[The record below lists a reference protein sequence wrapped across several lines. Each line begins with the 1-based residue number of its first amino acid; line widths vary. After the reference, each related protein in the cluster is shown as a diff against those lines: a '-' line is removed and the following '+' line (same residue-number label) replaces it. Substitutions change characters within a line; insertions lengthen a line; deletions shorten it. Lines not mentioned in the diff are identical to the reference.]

1 MVRFL
6 LGSFSG
12 FALAPLLCASPS
24 FADSPSESL
33 KTARRRFQE
42 GVAAVDAG
50 NYEAARVAFQ
60 QAYALKPHP
69 SVLRNLGQAELRTG
83 RYLEAARHLSTFL
96 RETTF
101 GSAADREVVTGSL
114 SQAEAEVAK
123 LFVEVDVAGADISV
137 DGELVGRSPTSDPF
151 YAEPGERMIR
161 IQKDGY
167 EPYSKGQIVEAG
179 RTTQLKI
186 ALEPRRV
193 PTAAASVS
201 RNTGSVDTPAPDAS
215 DVPPEGAG
223 AAPFGLV
230 PARDS
235 HGRAR
240 TVALTA
246 SGGLA
251 LISAGVWLGFG
262 LRGASLERDAEDLRI
277 RIASQ
282 HAGSQ
287 CWRDEPP
294 CSELRDVSNQRA
306 AANTIALVG
315 GIATGVAGAGFAATL
330 LFWPKPSTN
339 VALPRLVPA
348 LSADRAG
355 LAVVGGF

>member
-1 MVRFL
+1 MVRVL

-12 FALAPLLCASPS
+12 FALAPLLCAAPS
-24 FADSPSESL
+24 FADPPNESL
-33 KTARRRFQE
+33 KAARRRFQE

-83 RYLEAARHLSTFL
+83 HYLEAARHLSTFL

-101 GSAADREVVTGSL
+101 GSAADREVVSRSL
-114 SQAEAEVAK
+114 YQAEAEVAK
-123 LFVEVDVAGADISV
+123 LLVEVDVAGADITV
-137 DGELVGRSPTSDPF
+137 DGELVGRSPTPDPF
-151 YAEPGERMIR
+151 YAEAGERMIR
-161 IQKDGY
+161 IQKDRY
-167 EPYSKGQIVEAG
+167 EPYIKSQLVEAG

-186 ALEPRRV
+186 ALD
-193 PTAAASVS
+193 PTRLPTVAASVS
-201 RNTGSVDTPAPDAS
+201 RISGSIGTPAPEAS
-215 DVPPEGAG
+215 GALSDGVGSPPL
-223 AAPFGLV
+223 GLV

-235 HGRAR
+235 GGGAR
-240 TVALTA
+240 TVALAT

-251 LISAGVWLGFG
+251 LISAGVWVSFG
-262 LRGASLERDAEDLRI
+262 LRGASLEREAENLRI

-306 AANTIALVG
+306 AANTIAVVG

-330 LFWPKPSTN
+330 LFWPKASN
-339 VALPRLVPA
+339 GVALPKLVPA
-348 LSADRAG
+348 LLADRAG